1 MHSRVNENESIS
13 DPAEI
18 ANKFN
23 EYFVNVGPNL
33 ASKIPDNTVQ
43 FTSYLTN
50 SNIYSVFLDP
60 VTEKEV
66 ENQLNKL
73 KYGKSCGY
81 DEMSPKVMRKISKH
95 ILKPLTHI
103 YNQSFLTGI
112 IPTELKIAVVTPIF
126 KANDKELFSNYRPMS
141 VLPCFSKILEKL
153 M

>member
-1 MHSRVNENESIS
+1 M
-13 DPAEI
+13 EI

-60 VTEKEV
+60 VTEKQV
-66 ENQLNKL
+66 ENELNKL
-73 KYGKSCGY
+73 KEGKSCGY
-81 DEMSPKVMRKISKH
+81 DEMSPRIMRKISKH

-103 YNQSFLTGI
+103 YHRAST
-112 IPTELKIAVVTPIF
+112 KVVTCF
-126 KANDKELFSNYRPMS
+126 CATAMDSHRSLFSHKLRETGKNFRPTCRANLNFVNKTKVEMS
-141 VLPCFSKILEKL
+141 VRAICD
-153 M
+153 